1 MRMVKRGVSR
11 SKMMLLWLRVSVR
24 MLKVSWL
31 WITSLPRLSL
41 NNILLLFLYIY
52 VLLRLLPLNNI
63 LFLLLV
69 LLNNIILLLQWISIL
84 QRLSWGNILML
95 LLWICS
101 LRGGLSSAKLRERN
115 SLPIPIQSGFGRCGC
130 NSCLRFIRSLRSL
143 VLIFL

>member
-31 WITSLPRLSL
+31 WITSLLRLSL

-69 LLNNIILLLQWISIL
+69 PLNNIILLLQWIFIL

-95 LLWICS
+95 IPWICN

-115 SLPIPIQSGFGRCGC
+115 SLPIQSGFGRCGC

-143 VLIFL
+143 VLMFL